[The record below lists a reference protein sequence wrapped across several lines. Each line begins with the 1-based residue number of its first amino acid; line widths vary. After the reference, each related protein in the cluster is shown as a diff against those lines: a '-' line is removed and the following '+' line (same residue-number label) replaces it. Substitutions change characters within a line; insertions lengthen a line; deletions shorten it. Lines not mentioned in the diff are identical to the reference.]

1 MRAVRLRRTPALKLL
16 PHDRRTT
23 LVAQLWWIVHKDLLT
38 EWRARQIGPAMLL
51 LGGVVAF
58 LFSLQLQVVPQ
69 ALANL
74 IGSQYWLTVF
84 LGSLIAL
91 DGSFLAER
99 DAAAG
104 WRMFPVAPSLVFVA
118 KLIGN
123 AIALGTLQLVLA
135 LLFSALA
142 GIHAFE
148 NLWALLLLGLTGNL
162 AVVSLG
168 TLLAAISCSMRKERT
183 LLGVLMLPLE
193 IPVVVAAAEAT
204 RLVLVGELGD
214 AWWRWIQLLIAFA
227 VIFTTAG
234 AVLYGFVIED

>member
-1 MRAVRLRRTPALKLL
+1 MTGA
-16 PHDRRTT
+16 TT
-23 LVAQLWWIVHKDLLT
+23 LVAQFWWIVQKDLLT
-38 EWRARQIGPAMLL
+38 ECRARQIGPAMLL

-69 ALANL
+69 ARANL
-74 IGSQYWLTVF
+74 IGCQYWLTVF
-84 LGSLIAL
+84 LGGLIAL

-99 DAAAG
+99 DTAAA
-104 WRMFPVAPSLVFVA
+104 WRMYPVAPWVVFLA
-118 KLIGN
+118 KLVGN

-135 LLFSALA
+135 LLFSAWA
-142 GIHAFE
+142 GIDAFA
-148 NLWALLLLGLTGNL
+148 NLGAMLLLGLTGNL
-162 AVVSLG
+162 AVTSLG
-168 TLLAAISCSMRKERT
+168 TLLAAISCSMRKDRT

-204 RLVLVGELGD
+204 RLALLGELGE
-214 AWWRWIQLLIAFA
+214 AWWWWIQLLIAFA